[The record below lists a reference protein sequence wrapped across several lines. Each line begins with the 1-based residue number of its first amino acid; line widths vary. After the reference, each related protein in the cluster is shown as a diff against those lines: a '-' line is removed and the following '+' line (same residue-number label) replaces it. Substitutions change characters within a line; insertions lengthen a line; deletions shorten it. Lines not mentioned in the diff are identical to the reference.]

1 MDLKLTIATAP
12 GESTTV
18 LVECATVEEG
28 LARMHRII
36 GGMRP
41 PKREPLRDSWSVT
54 GFTAAQLGGMS
65 NVPDHMKPGAR
76 QHQRKGDPPDVFHS
90 HRRLVSP
97 ALDGPGS
104 HRRIDDPADSRP
116 HLRCR
121 R

>member
-41 PKREPLRDSWSVT
+41 PKREPLRDSWCVT
-54 GFTAAQLGGMS
+54 GFCAPQLGRLA
-65 NVPDHMKPGAR
+65 NVPDLR
-76 QHQRKGDPPDVFHS
+76 QSPWRHVRKGDAVERGHMRNLRNDALEGVSLVHRRVDDRRDSVEHS
-90 HRRLVSP
+90 HERR
-97 ALDGPGS
+97 
-104 HRRIDDPADSRP
+104 
-116 HLRCR
+116 
-121 R
+121 